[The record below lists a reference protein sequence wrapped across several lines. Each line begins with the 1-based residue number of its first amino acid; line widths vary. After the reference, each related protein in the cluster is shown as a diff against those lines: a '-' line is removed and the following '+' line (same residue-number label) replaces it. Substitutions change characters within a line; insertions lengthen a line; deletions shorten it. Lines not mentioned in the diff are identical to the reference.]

1 MATPPAM
8 RGAVLE
14 GWPEGSRGAR
24 EFGGVYRAAGA
35 HAGLPRFEGAEPG
48 ASARHMYR
56 YKEGRA
62 DDWVVNNVF
71 APEEYSC
78 SAQVTPLPGG
88 AVPEHRRAPRWQAV
102 SSYLGLPDR
111 DGEPYHVPDQPLV
124 LTALVRAPRRA
135 PAAPRTL

>member
-14 GWPEGSRGAR
+14 GWPEGSDGAR
-24 EFGGVYRAAGA
+24 QLGGVYRAAGA

-56 YKEGRA
+56 YKKGGA
-62 DDWVVNNVF
+62 DMWFVNCQF
-71 APEEYSC
+71 APEETMCVAYV
-78 SAQVTPLPGG
+78 APLPGG
-88 AVPEHRRAPRWQAV
+88 AVPEHRRAPRWHAA
-102 SSYLGLPDR
+102 SNRLGLPRR
-111 DGEPYHVPDQPLV
+111 DGKHYLVPDAPLV